1 MKKQERI
8 YKFITWN
15 IKKIKCSGKG
25 TISSKEFDRLCCD
38 TFNYFKLGR
47 INITKKEKIQTIEAI
62 ISGYRWQVVREND
75 KVSFQWPFP
84 SRAVTI
90 AKSISS
96 GISIIKKIRE
106 YNK

>member
-15 IKKIKCSGKG
+15 IKKIKCSGEG

-38 TFNYFKLGR
+38 TFNYFKLGKK
-47 INITKKEKIQTIEAI
+47 NNPKKEKIQTIEAI
-62 ISGYRWQVVREND
+62 IFGYRWQIIREND
-75 KVSFQWPFP
+75 KVSFQPFP

-106 YNK
+106 HNK